1 MKFSTF
7 PISGEVYLAGYFV
20 ALALSFGLTLTLI
33 KTIRGFNFL
42 TFLLNRLPISAG
54 KSVSPFGGIPVILS
68 FLITL
73 WLLLFL
79 GMVDA
84 RNINLFTILT
94 LGVGLMF
101 LLGLYDDITDC
112 PPRIKL
118 FVQIVIACILYFSGF
133 QIERIGNLIDLGP
146 FSILL
151 TILWIVGIT
160 NAINLID
167 GMDGLAPGII
177 FFSCLTLVFV
187 YLERNIVEAAF
198 LAVILAGSTLGFF
211 FFNLPPAKII
221 LGDTGSLPLG
231 LLVSLITLLP
241 LNQGY
246 TDEIY
251 YLIPVITLLIPI
263 MDTTFAFFRRVLKGI
278 NPFTKD
284 AKHFHHR
291 LEKLGLSP
299 GKAISIL
306 FIIGFYFDLTAMV
319 PVYRINLIPNFIPI
333 YSIFIIVNVA
343 ILIFI
348 LQRIEKKQNH
358 D

>member
-118 FVQIVIACILYFSGF
+118 FVQIVIACIL
-133 QIERIGNLIDLGP
+133 
-146 FSILL
+146 
-151 TILWIVGIT
+151 
-160 NAINLID
+160 
-167 GMDGLAPGII
+167 
-177 FFSCLTLVFV
+177 
-187 YLERNIVEAAF
+187 
-198 LAVILAGSTLGFF
+198 
-211 FFNLPPAKII
+211 
-221 LGDTGSLPLG
+221 
-231 LLVSLITLLP
+231 
-241 LNQGY
+241 
-246 TDEIY
+246 
-251 YLIPVITLLIPI
+251 
-263 MDTTFAFFRRVLKGI
+263 
-278 NPFTKD
+278 
-284 AKHFHHR
+284 
-291 LEKLGLSP
+291 
-299 GKAISIL
+299 
-306 FIIGFYFDLTAMV
+306 
-319 PVYRINLIPNFIPI
+319 
-333 YSIFIIVNVA
+333 
-343 ILIFI
+343 
-348 LQRIEKKQNH
+348 
-358 D
+358 